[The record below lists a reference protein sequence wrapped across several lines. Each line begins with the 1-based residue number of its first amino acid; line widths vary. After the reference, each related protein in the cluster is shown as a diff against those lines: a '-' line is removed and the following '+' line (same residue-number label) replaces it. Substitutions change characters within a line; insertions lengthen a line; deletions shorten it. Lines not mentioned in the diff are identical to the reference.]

1 MADIRV
7 TDNTTIFQLKKWL
20 GLNEAPDGDTG
31 LKMGEASVMRNFR
44 ITREGHLQIRPGYA
58 PMCTLAEGQPVRGLW
73 SGYVNGER
81 HLLAVCGGRLWDVD
95 PETWEAADAGDVDD
109 AETTFF
115 GFNQKVYLL
124 NGTEYYCWDGYGP
137 AYVVDGYIPI
147 VATAVPPEG
156 GGTQLERV
164 NLLNGKRR
172 AQYSPDGA
180 ATVFQLPETELDELL
195 FVTGT
200 EIAWTADLMA
210 GTITFETAPEK
221 GVNTIT
227 IAWTKGTGERYRVTE
242 MRFAELYNGA
252 ADSRVFLYGDGSN
265 VALYSDLDGNGVPCA
280 EYFPEMNEVAVASA
294 NTPIT
299 AMVRHHDRLLIF
311 KSDGAYTTEQSSLT
325 TDTGTV
331 TAAFYTTMLHGVI
344 GCAAPG
350 QARLVQNDARTLFG
364 RSVYQWA
371 LVYSS
376 TRDERNAKRISER
389 VEETLAGFDPEVC
402 RTFDDERRQ
411 EYYILHGD
419 QVLVHNYGNDT
430 WYYYDHV
437 PARYMAE
444 MGGEVY
450 FGTEDGR
457 IMHFSRNYRNDNL
470 EPIDAWWESGAMD
483 FDQDW
488 KRKYSANIWV
498 SIKPESQA
506 RITVTAQSNRKSEH
520 VKKEVASGLS
530 TFTNANFGRW
540 SFSTNRK
547 PQVERVRLK
556 VKKFTFY
563 KLILSSCSASATATV
578 LAADFQIRY
587 TGNVK

>member
-1 MADIRV
+1 MANINV

-58 PMCTLAEGQPVRGLW
+58 PVCVLAEGQPVRGMW
-73 SGYVNGER
+73 TGYVNGEF
-81 HLLAVCGGRLWDVD
+81 HLLAACGGSLWDID
-95 PETWEAADAGDVDD
+95 TETWAADEVGDIEDE
-109 AETTFF
+109 ETFFF

-124 NGTEYYCWDGYGP
+124 NGAEYYCWDGISP
-137 AYVVDGYIPI
+137 VYVVDGYIPI
-147 VATAVPPEG
+147 VTTAAPPEG

-200 EIAWTADLMA
+200 EIAWTTDLTA
-210 GTITFETAPEK
+210 GTVTFETAPEK

-227 IAWTKGTGERYRVTE
+227 IAWTKGRGERHKVVE
-242 MRFAELYNGA
+242 MRFAEMYNGA

-265 VALYSDLDGNGVPCA
+265 TAIYSDLDENGTPSA
-280 EYFPEMNEVAVASA
+280 EYFPEMNEMAVASE

-311 KSDGAYTTEQSSLT
+311 KTDGAYTTEQSNLT
-325 TDTGTV
+325 TDTGAV
-331 TAAFYTTMLHGVI
+331 TGAFYTTMLHGAI
-344 GCAAPG
+344 GCEAPG
-350 QARLVQNDARTLFG
+350 QARLIQNDARTLFG

-376 TRDERNAKRISER
+376 TRDERNTKRISDR
-389 VEETLAGFDPEVC
+389 VESTLEGFDLKEC
-402 RTFDDERRQ
+402 RTFDDEKRQ
-411 EYYILHGD
+411 EYYILCGNEA
-419 QVLVHNYGNDT
+419 LVHNYGNDT
-430 WYYYDHV
+430 WYYYNHF
-437 PARYMAE
+437 PARSMAE
-444 MGGEVY
+444 VEGGIY
-450 FGTEDGR
+450 FGTDDGR
-457 IMHFSRNYRNDNL
+457 VMHFSRNYRNDDL

-520 VKKEVASGLS
+520 IKKEVASGLS
-530 TFTNANFGRW
+530 TFTNANFGLW
-540 SFSTNRK
+540 SFCTNRK